1 MGCPAFETISLMNK
15 SLWFDSVEAKLV
27 FETHAGQAWG
37 TLHVSLG
44 QHLCRPQPSILP
56 QEQLRKKVSPAKQ
69 RRRDRREQLEL
80 EQKLLRKKH
89 LLVVK

>member
-1 MGCPAFETISLMNK
+1 MGFPAFETTSLMNKCK
-15 SLWFDSVEAKLV
+15 SLWFDGVEATLV

-44 QHLCRPQPSILP
+44 QHLCQPQPPILP

-69 RRRDRREQLEL
+69 RRRERREAARVGAETAI
-80 EQKLLRKKH
+80 
-89 LLVVK
+89 VNM